1 MRISVFL
8 FFTVLHSIFLS
19 AQGLK
24 AEGKK
29 IIDQNGNEVLL
40 RGMGL
45 GGWMLMEGYMMQSSD
60 VADTQ
65 HEFRQRLE
73 DLMGVENTNVFF
85 DKWLENHVTKAD
97 IDSLSSWGFNSVRLP
112 MHYNL
117 FTLPI
122 EEESIEGENTW
133 LTKGFTIIDELLQ
146 WCEENE
152 VYLILDLHAAPGG
165 QGANAAI
172 SDYNPDLPS
181 LWESEL
187 NKNKTIALWKKL
199 AERYKDEEW
208 IGGYDLLNEVN
219 WEMENDNEE
228 LLNLY
233 KDITT
238 EIRAVDNNH
247 IIFIEG
253 NGFAN
258 DFNGLTPP
266 WDDNMVYSFHKYW
279 SENTTES
286 IQWVLDIREENNVP
300 LWMGEAGENSNV
312 WFTDAIELFE
322 TNDIG
327 WSWWPMKRIETIVG
341 PYSIDFTDG
350 YKKILSYWRGEIEK
364 PSSDEAFS
372 IMIDLANKTNSNLCT
387 YQKDVP
393 DAQIR
398 QIKTNETI
406 PYASHQIPGVIY
418 MSDYDLGRSGIAYYD
433 VDSANYQQSSGYF
446 QAWNSGWVYRNDGV
460 DIEKNTDTVN
470 SNGFH
475 IGFINK
481 GEWINYTLIVSET
494 GVYSM
499 DARIASIEDGG
510 EFLVEMDGEGVT
522 RSLSIE
528 SSGAWDQFITQSFN
542 GIFLE
547 EGKQTLTIKF
557 DGKKAFNVSSL
568 EFNKTGNSSDIDFA
582 ILSANALMD
591 GKSIQVLLN
600 QNIDKTTLTSS
611 LQDFSLSVN
620 NEEITFTEIVSY
632 DDKKRTFTLKL
643 SSSISYNDQIKL
655 NYFGQSVKNN
665 NGSLL
670 ENFTLFKVVN
680 NVPQLFN
687 IPGIIQ
693 AEGYYNMYGVE
704 TEVTSDN
711 GGGLNIG
718 YTNPGDYVDYLVN
731 VEADY
736 EYNIKLRVAAESNSG
751 RVAFY
756 TVSNQ
761 GEETRISEIL
771 LPVTNGWQNWVN
783 VTSSIQLPKGNYTLR
798 MRIINGDFNMNWIE
812 LSYPDSDQDG
822 INDTIDQCPN
832 TSVISSVDESGCAL
846 DPIALNNFSLKVVN
860 ETCSSSDNGK
870 IFINSLSSETFVAN
884 LDFNGSIVS
893 KTFNS
898 EVNFSSLQAGNYS
911 LCINKEIYPSVKQ
924 CFKVV
929 VKQPSLLSVNSYVNP
944 DNYELTLDLSG
955 AEMYYVTL
963 NGREYET
970 SENKFILPLSNNK
983 NVITIKTDLECQ
995 GVFKDEMILD
1005 NIPRIYPNP
1014 ISGNFLNIKTGYSN
1028 LQKSLIEIYDL
1039 RGSLIYRGK
1048 TDGSSKIDFSWIP
1061 KGIYI
1066 LRITKNQK
1074 SFNYKIINK

>member
-73 DLMGVENTNVFF
+73 DLMGVDNTNVFF

-122 EEESIEGENTW
+122 EEESVEGENTW
-133 LTKGFTIIDELLQ
+133 LSKGFTIIDELLQ

-172 SDYNPDLPS
+172 SDYNSDLPS

-542 GIFLE
+542 DIFLE

-761 GEETRISEIL
+761 GEESRISEIL

-832 TSVISSVDESGCAL
+832 TSVISSVDQSGCAL

>member
-73 DLMGVENTNVFF
+73 DLMGVDNTNVFF

-172 SDYNPDLPS
+172 SDYNSDLPS

-199 AERYKDEEW
+199 AERYKDKEW

-542 GIFLE
+542 GIFLK

-557 DGKKAFNVSSL
+557 NGKKAFNVSSL

-632 DDKKRTFTLKL
+632 DDKERTFTLKL

-771 LPVTNGWQNWVN
+771 LPITNGWQNWVN

-1039 RGSLIYRGK
+1039 RGSLIYREK

>member
-238 EIRAVDNNH
+238 EIRTVDNNH

-481 GEWINYTLIVSET
+481 SEWINYTLTVSET

-510 EFLVEMDGEGVT
+510 EFLIEMDEEGAT

-542 GIFLE
+542 DIFLE

-582 ILSANALMD
+582 ILSATALMD

-832 TSVISSVDESGCAL
+832 TSVISSVDQSGCAL

-1074 SFNYKIINK
+1074 SFNYKIIN

>member
-73 DLMGVENTNVFF
+73 DLMGVDNTNVFF

-122 EEESIEGENTW
+122 EEESVEGENTW

-620 NEEITFTEIVSY
+620 DEEITFTEIVSY

>member
-73 DLMGVENTNVFF
+73 DLMGVDNTNVFF

-122 EEESIEGENTW
+122 EEESVEGENTW
-133 LTKGFTIIDELLQ
+133 LTQGFTIIDELLQ

-172 SDYNPDLPS
+172 SDYNSDLPS
-181 LWESEL
+181 LWESDL

-481 GEWINYTLIVSET
+481 GEWINYTLTVSET

-510 EFLVEMDGEGVT
+510 EFLIEMDEEGAT

-542 GIFLE
+542 DIFLE

-582 ILSANALMD
+582 VLSATALMD

-832 TSVISSVDESGCAL
+832 TSVISSVDQSGCAL

-893 KTFNS
+893 MTFNS

-1061 KGIYI
+1061 KGIYV